1 MTTLRNIESVGSMMM
16 KDLTPA
22 QIAEGAPQVYTKAP
36 ASTVSKKYSFLP
48 TFMIIADMLKLG
60 WKVSKA
66 QSMKSKSKVQN
77 QFGKHLLCFF
87 HPEIFIKGADGKPEA
102 YPQIVIMNN
111 HRGWGR
117 FKFEIGIFRLV
128 CSNGLVIKTQDF
140 GTFKMR
146 HLGYS
151 FEELQKLVNEAVSGL
166 PKIVSKINK
175 MDKTI
180 MTQPQMKKFAAEA
193 LKVRLGGDKAFTDE
207 EIKQVLISQRKEDDG
222 NSVWKV
228 FNRVQEHLMAGGF
241 FIKSQ
246 DNAKSRKVRKI
257 SNMLK
262 DVEMNQKLWSLID
275 KAVAA

>member
-1 MTTLRNIESVGSMMM
+1 MTDQLTVGNKKMVA
-16 KDLTPA
+16 LTEA
-22 QIAEGAPQVYTKAP
+22 EIREGAPQVYTEKP

-48 TFMIIADMLKLG
+48 TFKLVADMLKLG

-66 QSMKSKSKVQN
+66 QSMKSKSKTN
-77 QFGKHLLCFF
+77 NAYGKHLLCFF
-87 HPEIFIKGADGKPEA
+87 HPEIFIKGEDGKPEA

-151 FEELQKLVNEAVSGL
+151 FEELQKLVNQAVEGL
-166 PKIVSKINK
+166 PKVVTKINK

-180 MTQPQMKKFAAEA
+180 MTQPQMKKFAEQA
-193 LKVRLGGDKAFTDE
+193 LKVRLGVERAFTDE
-207 EIKQVLISQRKEDDG
+207 EIKQVLVSKRKEDDG
-222 NSVWKV
+222 NTVWKV

-241 FIKSQ
+241 FIQPNEQKK
-246 DNAKSRKVRKI
+246 ARKVRKI

-262 DVEMNQKLWSLID
+262 DVEMNQRLWELVEETI
-275 KAVAA
+275 K

>member
-1 MTTLRNIESVGSMMM
+1 
-16 KDLTPA
+16 
-22 QIAEGAPQVYTKAP
+22 
-36 ASTVSKKYSFLP
+36 
-48 TFMIIADMLKLG
+48 
-60 WKVSKA
+60 
-66 QSMKSKSKVQN
+66 
-77 QFGKHLLCFF
+77 
-87 HPEIFIKGADGKPEA
+87 
-102 YPQIVIMNN
+102 
-111 HRGWGR
+111 
-117 FKFEIGIFRLV
+117 
-128 CSNGLVIKTQDF
+128 
-140 GTFKMR
+140 MR

-241 FIKSQ
+241 FIKTQ

-275 KAVAA
+275 KAVA

>member
-1 MTTLRNIESVGSMMM
+1 MTDTMKIGKVSMTA
-16 KDLTPA
+16 LTPE
-22 QIAEGAPQVYTKAP
+22 QISEGAPQVYTKAP
-36 ASTVSKKYSFLP
+36 AATVSKKYAFLP
-48 TFMIIADMLKLG
+48 TFRIVEDMAKLG
-60 WKVSKA
+60 WQVSKA

-77 QFGKHLLCFF
+77 AYGKHLLAFF
-87 HPEIFIKGADGKPEA
+87 HPEIFIKGEDGKPEA
-102 YPQIVIMNN
+102 FPQIVIMNN

-146 HLGYS
+146 HLGYT
-151 FEELQKLVNEAVSGL
+151 FEELQKLVNTAVEGL

-180 MTQPQMKKFAAEA
+180 MTQPQMKKFAEEA
-193 LKVRLGGDKAFTDE
+193 LKVRLGGDKAFSDE
-207 EIKQVLISQRKEDDG
+207 EIKQVLMSQRKEDDG
-222 NSVWKV
+222 NTVWKV
-228 FNRVQEHLMAGGF
+228 FNRVQEHLMSGGF
-241 FIKSQ
+241 FIKTQ

-262 DVEMNQKLWSLID
+262 DVEMNQKLWALVD
-275 KAVAA
+275 KTADKVAA